1 MTISYIIFVIIFAAA
16 IVADIYDIRLT
27 VAGIKKGVGV
37 EGNSIITTLAGT
49 DKPTW
54 FQLLW
59 INMLVPILPIGISG
73 LISAY
78 DNPPA
83 SIFFSLM
90 LAFQVYGHWRGGRAW
105 VYLINGGNP
114 NTYLPKWW
122 QKLLDI

>member
-1 MTISYIIFVIIFAAA
+1 MTISYIIFVVIFAAA

-59 INMLVPILPIGISG
+59 INMLVPILPIGIPG
-73 LISAY
+73 LIFSYQNTPGAV
-78 DNPPA
+78 
-83 SIFFSLM
+83 FFSICM
-90 LAFQVYGHWRGGRAW
+90 GFQVYSHWRGGAAW
-105 VYLINGGNP
+105 AAFIGGVNP
-114 NTYLPKWW
+114 NTYHSKWW